1 MPLRKQLLCLFYIF
15 VTLASRS
22 VLVGIPSS
30 SLFSCISKLTN
41 ISAGAFRPVHRR
53 TEMLLRALVV
63 VLSLGLL
70 YDDPGL
76 DEWEDVAGRNMQ
88 DGEELQRNGAQPH
101 HKMALVIQEVTPQPH
116 RPDAGGD
123 DAGVFLLEGGSD
135 HDIPKEDQQLRKNS
149 HVVQTAVGEDAQVDL
164 SLSPNQSGKTVS
176 SQHQKHDVFS
186 SEKQSPPS
194 QLHIRTAG
202 KGAVESPVADCSWY
216 MWNAFS
222 ILSMIHLLRKCLGR
236 RLRNKHQTQCE
247 LATYPPTE
255 VMLPDSNTL
264 LRFHSRCIRA
274 LSDNRSWETAFL
286 EGFANDLLDVMRS
299 VCDESGSTVIEDF
312 QMADV
317 RNIIVPFTPPEP
329 YRFQCSLRKDQID
342 MQMCGQIE
350 VVRAQSQSCC
360 PCQSLEADDLVCLLH
375 CDTEQRMKPDVCGLL
390 CLKDSLLSKS
400 QVTKWFQST
409 IKQAWG
415 IISHKYEFELNIG
428 YIDTPGALQVRL
440 RSGKVV
446 GFTMNP
452 VVKFNAGAYF
462 LTSHTPS
469 SSDNTWTL
477 SLGGYEECFFQE
489 MTRYLPVN
497 SCVHQTLEIALF
509 LHRRQAV
516 LTGGSELKD
525 SHFKMALM
533 HLLLIRDPPQWKPE
547 HLERRLLDLLDFVKK
562 SLEKKMLPHVLVGNP
577 SIRKVARVP
586 AELTQADAVN
596 LFHPLLMHNC
606 LHRNAAKHFQ
616 EILRNAHILIDDY
629 VHLCSG
635 PEAQ

>member
-1 MPLRKQLLCLFYIF
+1 
-15 VTLASRS
+15 
-22 VLVGIPSS
+22 
-30 SLFSCISKLTN
+30 
-41 ISAGAFRPVHRR
+41 
-53 TEMLLRALVV
+53 MLLRALVV
-63 VLSLGLL
+63 ALSLGLL

-76 DEWEDVAGRNMQ
+76 EEWEDVAAINMQ
-88 DGEELQRNGAQPH
+88 DGEELQRNGAQPD
-101 HKMALVIQEVTPQPH
+101 HKMAPVIQEVTPQQH

-123 DAGVFLLEGGSD
+123 DAGVFMLQRGSD
-135 HDIPKEDQQLRKNS
+135 HDILKEDQHLMKNS
-149 HVVQTAVGEDAQVDL
+149 HVVHTAMGEDTQVDV

-194 QLHIRTAG
+194 KLHIRTSG
-202 KGAVESPVADCSWY
+202 KGALEHPVADSSWY
-216 MWNAFS
+216 IWNAFS
-222 ILSMIHLLRKCLGR
+222 VLSMIHLVRKCLGR
-236 RLRNKHQTQCE
+236 LLRNKQQTRSE
-247 LATYPPTE
+247 LARYPATE

-274 LSDNRSWETAFL
+274 LSDNRSWEIAFL

-299 VCDESGSTVIEDF
+299 VCDESSSTVIEDF

-317 RNIIVPFTPPEP
+317 RNIIVPFTLPEP

-342 MQMCGQIE
+342 MQMCGQIK
-350 VVRAQSQSCC
+350 VVRTQSQSRC
-360 PCQSLEADDLVCLLH
+360 PCQSFDADDLVCLLH
-375 CDTEQRMKPDVCGLL
+375 CDTEQRIKPDLCGLL

-428 YIDTPGALQVRL
+428 HIDTPGALQVRF

-446 GFTMNP
+446 SFTMNP
-452 VVKFNAGAYF
+452 VVNFNADAYF
-462 LTSHTPS
+462 LTSHSPS
-469 SSDNTWTL
+469 SSDNIWTL
-477 SLGGYEECFFQE
+477 SLGGYEDCFFQE

-497 SCVHQTLEIALF
+497 SCIHQTIEIALF

-533 HLLLIRDPPQWKPE
+533 HLLLIRDPPQWKPK
-547 HLERRLLDLLDFVKK
+547 HLEHRLQDLLDFVKK
-562 SLEKKMLPHVLVGNP
+562 SLEKKMLPHVLIGNP
-577 SIRKVARVP
+577 LIRKVTKVP

-606 LHRNAAKHFQ
+606 LHRNAVKHFQ
-616 EILRNAHILIDDY
+616 EVLRNAHILIDDY
-629 VHLCSG
+629 VNLCS
-635 PEAQ
+635 EAEA